1 MWTHPVLTSRAR
13 GPLSFSMQMKLP
25 GRKFELPALYAQRK
39 TGYDGT
45 SGGDNRDAKRQN
57 SFFVMQE
64 FLENEEDID
73 KSSSQQV
80 NIRPEIRKLK
90 VGKKTFKRR
99 TGTITIK
106 RQAPTLSQR
115 AKKMIKDSTVGLAA
129 RLNIVTLLRVGLPSV
144 VAAVLGYAYFDNI
157 SLFLFHN
164 WLSATEIQF
173 LSSDEVQFIP
183 SFLQV
188 LGLLFSILAGNAYSV
203 LYNQQETI
211 YLALFQEVSEA
222 KSLLEQT
229 ALICQGRPF
238 YPAVLKQIKLYI
250 RNDLRRLDVPP
261 VELIAQS
268 PSRDPLEKIMFMT
281 SVGVPS
287 VIYETVKNLRQ
298 ARGERLGACQRKF
311 PRLGIIL
318 LYILAFLELAA
329 FPLLGAGTIAG
340 LGVKMDPTRVFG
352 LQSILF
358 AGLTGATVLVLR
370 IIEELW
376 QQSGGSFN
384 VDATLARMVQGLE
397 SELDERTKNIVKF
410 KANDGDDDVPRMY

>member
-1 MWTHPVLTSRAR
+1 MSRSMLEANSSTKMQLGKTLRTLIAPLCLLLSIGPANAFLASGLGPACGFSMWTHPVLTSRAR

-188 LGLLFSILAGNAYSV
+188 LGLLFSILAGYVPTLSITLYEICKYVHRFLMVRRSQLSYGPVSV
-203 LYNQQETI
+203 LSD
-211 YLALFQEVSEA
+211 A
-222 KSLLEQT
+222 
-229 ALICQGRPF
+229 R
-238 YPAVLKQIKLYI
+238 
-250 RNDLRRLDVPP
+250 DLCP
-261 VELIAQS
+261 
-268 PSRDPLEKIMFMT
+268 
-281 SVGVPS
+281 
-287 VIYETVKNLRQ
+287 
-298 ARGERLGACQRKF
+298 
-311 PRLGIIL
+311 
-318 LYILAFLELAA
+318 
-329 FPLLGAGTIAG
+329 
-340 LGVKMDPTRVFG
+340 
-352 LQSILF
+352 
-358 AGLTGATVLVLR
+358 
-370 IIEELW
+370 
-376 QQSGGSFN
+376 
-384 VDATLARMVQGLE
+384 ARMCGTNT
-397 SELDERTKNIVKF
+397 SYK
-410 KANDGDDDVPRMY
+410 PSH